1 MMRTAHKRV
10 LLLTTPRTYR
20 AQPFVEA
27 AGRLGVEV
35 VKVVDMPAALAEL
48 WDYRFGVDF
57 SDIERATQA
66 IAAFAAA
73 QPIDAI
79 LSVDDGA
86 TLLAARASAALGL
99 PHNSVEADRKSVV

>member
-35 VKVVDMPAALAEL
+35 VKVAE
-48 WDYRFGVDF
+48 DPPEV
-57 SDIERATQA
+57 ERGSPSLRS
-66 IAAFAAA
+66 
-73 QPIDAI
+73 QP
-79 LSVDDGA
+79 
-86 TLLAARASAALGL
+86 
-99 PHNSVEADRKSVV
+99 NSQRTYP